1 MLKRALEKTIQEFKK
16 QPSYDTY
23 HSLSQASEKYF
34 LSLMMV
40 TYKDSP
46 QAKKEIKQIDNLQ
59 EKFFNTELL
68 ASLKSAIE
76 ICIHQ
81 LSINTKPE
89 NIIAVHGILCH
100 ILRDCQSFQDV
111 MNIPEKRA
119 EILQLRVQ
127 ILELL
132 RKNHEML

>member
-1 MLKRALEKTIQEFKK
+1 MKQTLEKAFRDFKK
-16 QPSYDTY
+16 QPNYDTY
-23 HSLSQASEKYF
+23 HTVSQTSEKYF
-34 LSLMMV
+34 LSLMIV

-46 QAKKEIKQIDNLQ
+46 QAKKEVQQINNLQ

-68 ASLKSAIE
+68 TSLKSAIE
-76 ICIHQ
+76 VCIHQ
-81 LSINTKPE
+81 LSRNTKPE

-100 ILRDCQSFQDV
+100 ILQDCQSFQDV
-111 MNIPEKRA
+111 MNIPEKKA

-132 RKNHEML
+132 RKNHEIL